1 MENGQYI
8 AKPLWLA
15 MGQEY
20 NGKTFFCPHTI
31 HPSIHPSWW
40 VVGT

>member
-1 MENGQYI
+1 MENGEYI

-20 NGKTFFCPHTI
+20 NGKLSSVHIPSI
-31 HPSIHPSWW
+31 HPSIHL
-40 VVGT
+40 GG